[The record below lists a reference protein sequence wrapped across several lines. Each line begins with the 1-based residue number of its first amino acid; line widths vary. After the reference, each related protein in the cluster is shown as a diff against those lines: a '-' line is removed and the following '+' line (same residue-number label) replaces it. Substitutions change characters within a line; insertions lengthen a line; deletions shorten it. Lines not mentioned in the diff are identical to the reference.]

1 VLQNAVVQDLVPAQS
16 VHRVI
21 DTGNNMKHS
30 SRQSRSEEK
39 RVFLMVCIAALYWCP
54 NFNNRVLPKSDGII
68 A

>member
-1 VLQNAVVQDLVPAQS
+1 LQNAVVQDLVPAQS

-39 RVFLMVCIAALYWCP
+39 RVFLMVCALQLCTGVP
-54 NFNNRVLPKSDGII
+54 ISTIEFCQNLMESLH
-68 A
+68 